1 MSLSHPLPRVL
12 IVDDT
17 PSNIKVLIAMLQADH
32 ELSAATSG
40 QQTLRL
46 LAKGQK
52 PDLILLDVMMPG
64 MDGYEVCAAL
74 RSDPA
79 TRDISVIFVTAK
91 TDADSEAL
99 ALASGGVDFIHKPLN
114 PVVVRARIRLHLE
127 RARQQR
133 ELEALNLQLQ
143 RSLAARIEVEQELAQ
158 WRARE
163 MEFCSTIQQQLLFGT
178 PPADLNGYSIAY
190 HSEPSQGVD
199 GDFYSFT
206 QLSPTCFEVL
216 TGDAMGKGLQAAM
229 TAAGV
234 KSAYDKALARL
245 DTKRQAGLPSP
256 AELVNAIH
264 ADITPRLIQLET
276 FVTMTLLRFDSAAQT
291 VTWVNA
297 GHMPTLIAPRD
308 GHAIISLIGG
318 NMPLGIDESEV
329 YEEHMHAFH
338 AGDTLL
344 LYSDGISEALDPDH
358 VPYGDERV
366 KHILELGQRSQAK
379 PQMIMNS
386 LRSDLADYTQ
396 LTAVTDDKTVI
407 VIQAT
412 PLPAAPPSDRPAG
425 DLGRSLCMSPL
436 DD

>member
-1 MSLSHPLPRVL
+1 MNLSPPLPHVL

-17 PSNIKVLIAMLQADH
+17 PSNIKVLIAMLEAEH

-46 LAKGQK
+46 LARGHR
-52 PDLILLDVMMPG
+52 PDLILLDVMMPD

-74 RSDPA
+74 KRDPA
-79 TRDISVIFVTAK
+79 TRDIPVIFVTAK

-114 PVVVRARIRLHLE
+114 PVVVRARLRLHLE
-127 RARQQR
+127 RAHQRR

-143 RSLAARIEVEQELAQ
+143 RSLAARIEVEQELAE

-163 MEFCSTIQQQLLFGT
+163 MEFCATIQQQLLFGT
-178 PPADLNGYSIAY
+178 PPPDLQGYSVAY

-206 QLSPTCFEVL
+206 QLGPTCFEVL

-245 DTKRQAGLPSP
+245 DPGRQAGRPSP

-297 GHMPTLIAPRD
+297 GHMPTLIAPGNGR
-308 GHAIISLIGG
+308 AIISLISE
-318 NMPLGIDESEV
+318 NLPLGIHESEV
-329 YEEHMHAFH
+329 YEERVQAFQ
-338 AGDTLL
+338 AGETLL

-366 KHILELGQRSQAK
+366 KRILELGQRNHAK
-379 PQMIMNS
+379 PLVIMNS
-386 LRSDLADYTQ
+386 LRSDIADYTQ
-396 LTAVTDDKTVI
+396 LTTVTDDKTVI
-407 VIQAT
+407 VVQAT
-412 PLPAAPPSDRPAG
+412 PMPAASDSPGGAP
-425 DLGRSLCMSPL
+425 DLSLCMSPL

>member
-1 MSLSHPLPRVL
+1 MSLSHPLPRLL

-17 PSNIKVLIAMLQADH
+17 PANIKVLIAMLQDDY

-40 QQTLRL
+40 QQTLNL
-46 LAKGQK
+46 LAKGQR

-64 MDGYEVCAAL
+64 MDGYEVCATL
-74 RSDPA
+74 RNDAA
-79 TRDISVIFVTAK
+79 TRDIPVIFVTAK

-127 RARQQR
+127 RARQQH

-143 RSLAARIEVEQELAQ
+143 RSLAARIEVEQELAE

-178 PPADLNGYSIAY
+178 PPPDLQGYSIAY

-199 GDFYSFT
+199 GDFYTFT
-206 QLSPTCFEVL
+206 KLGPTCFEVL
-216 TGDAMGKGLQAAM
+216 TGDVMGKGLKAAM

-245 DTKRQAGLPSP
+245 CAKRQAGLPSP

-276 FVTMTLLRFDSAAQT
+276 FVTMTLLRFDSATQT
-291 VTWVNA
+291 ITWVNA
-297 GHMPTLIAPRD
+297 GHMPTLLAPQDGRD
-308 GHAIISLIGG
+308 IIDLVGG
-318 NMPLGIDESEV
+318 NMPLGIHESEV
-329 YEEHMHAFH
+329 YEEHVDAFQI
-338 AGDTLL
+338 GDTLL
-344 LYSDGISEALDPDH
+344 LYSDGISEAVDSDD

-366 KHILELGQRSQAK
+366 KRILDLGQRNHAK
-379 PQMIMNS
+379 PPMIMNS

-396 LTAVTDDKTVI
+396 VTAGADDKTVI

-412 PLPAAPPSDRPAG
+412 PIPAAPPSDRPGG
-425 DLGRSLCMSPL
+425 DLDRPLCMSPL
-436 DD
+436 DG